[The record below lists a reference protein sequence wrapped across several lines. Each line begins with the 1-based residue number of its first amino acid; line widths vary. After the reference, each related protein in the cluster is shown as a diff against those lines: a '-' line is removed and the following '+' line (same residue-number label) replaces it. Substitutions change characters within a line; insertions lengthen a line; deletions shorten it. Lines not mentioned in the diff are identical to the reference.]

1 MSIASSGPIETRRRP
16 PFYGPDQ
23 RYVPP
28 TDNGVALPDPLPG
41 HMELPDENDEIVEN
55 FRETPQNVLLDQAIW
70 PILER
75 LHPDR
80 HFAVGHDCGIY
91 WKLANPPERGA
102 VCPDWFYVP
111 GVPPDL
117 DGHYRRSY
125 VLWKENVKPAVLIEY
140 SSEDGTKERNRTPY
154 DGKFWIYE
162 QAVQG
167 AYYAIFVVE
176 TGELEVHRLQKGRYR
191 RMTPNKRGHFRIEPI
206 GVDLGV
212 WHGLFYNETAPW
224 LRWYDAEG
232 NLLPIG
238 EERAVEEHLRAEE
251 ERRKAEEER
260 LRAEEERRKAEEE
273 RHKAEQERQR
283 ADAQQCRAEQFAAK
297 LRELGVDPS
306 AIESDPN
313 MGAG

>member
-1 MSIASSGPIETRRRP
+1 MSIASSQPIETSRRP

-23 RYVPP
+23 RYWPP
-28 TDNGVALPDPLPG
+28 ADNGLALPDPLPG
-41 HMELPDENDEIVEN
+41 HLELPDENGEIVEN

-70 PILER
+70 PVLES

-91 WKLANPPERGA
+91 WKLTKPLEQGA

-125 VLWKENVKPAVLIEY
+125 VLWKEHVKPAVLIEY
-140 SSEDGTKERNRTPY
+140 SSRDGTIERGRTPY
-154 DGKFWIYE
+154 EGKFWIYE

-176 TGELEVHRLQKGRYR
+176 TGELEVHKLEKGRYR
-191 RMTPNKRGHFRIEPI
+191 SLAPNKRGHYPI
-206 GVDLGV
+206 PPLGVDLGV

-224 LRWYDAEG
+224 LRWYDPQG
-232 NLLPIG
+232 KLLPLS
-238 EERAVEEHLRAEE
+238 EERAEL
-251 ERRKAEEER
+251 ERQ
-260 LRAEEERRKAEEE
+260 
-273 RHKAEQERQR
+273 KAEQERQR
-283 ADAQQCRAEQFAAK
+283 ADDERARAFGEQRRADQFAAK
-297 LRELGVDPS
+297 LRELGIDPAS
-306 AIESDPN
+306 IEPEL
-313 MGAG
+313 GIEPKR

>member
-1 MSIASSGPIETRRRP
+1 MSIASSQPIETGRRP

-28 TDNGVALPDPLPG
+28 ADNGVALPHPLPG

-55 FRETPQNVLLDQAIW
+55 FREAPQGLLLDQAIW
-70 PILER
+70 PVLER

-80 HFAVGHDCGIY
+80 HFAIGHDCGIY
-91 WKLANPPERGA
+91 WKLTKPLERGA

-111 GVPPDL
+111 GVPPEL

-125 VLWKENVKPAVLIEY
+125 VLWKEHVKPAVLIEY
-140 SSEDGTKERNRTPY
+140 SSGDGTKERDRTPY
-154 DGKFWIYE
+154 DGKFWVYE

-191 RMTPNKRGHFRIEPI
+191 RMAPNRRGHYRIEPL

-212 WHGLFYNETAPW
+212 WHGLFYNENAPW
-224 LRWYDAEG
+224 LRWYDPRG
-232 NLLPIG
+232 KLLPLSD
-238 EERAVEEHLRAEE
+238 ERAEL
-251 ERRKAEEER
+251 ERRKAELER
-260 LRAEEERRKAEEE
+260 QKAELE
-273 RHKAEQERQR
+273 RQKAEQQRQR
-283 ADAQQCRAEQFAAK
+283 ADEERERASNQQRRADQFAAK
-297 LRELGVDPS
+297 LRELGIDPAS
-306 AIESDPN
+306 IVPDLSIEPKR
-313 MGAG
+313 